1 MVKMT
6 KYDLQIFSGSIVTE
20 SKLSK
25 PAKLQML
32 TWLQHE
38 ATEAQLK
45 AFILD
50 GSITKLDK
58 QAEQIVNDRFEN
70 HRLNEV
76 SVDQGFGRVIV
87 TLTQGEVSVAGVL
100 AATAIA
106 WWAIKAAKNISTAK
120 ECKDYKTGTPGYKKC
135 HVMVKIKKLE
145 AQISAINAKSGLCA
159 KSKDPAKCKAK
170 LEGKIAKIK
179 ANIANAKRSI

>member
-32 TWLQHE
+32 TWLEHE

-58 QAEQIVNDRFEN
+58 QAEQIVNDRF
-70 HRLNEV
+70 
-76 SVDQGFGRVIV
+76 SVHEAGGRVAKFRKSFM
-87 TLTQGEVSVAGVL
+87 SVAGAQAYLGVPYLIYRTIRGNFDKCTKKCGTYELNTSRRQHCMIKCKVAKLTAEL
-100 AATAIA
+100 AAVQKT
-106 WWAIKAAKNISTAK
+106 
-120 ECKDYKTGTPGYKKC
+120 KDSS
-135 HVMVKIKKLE
+135 KIEL
-145 AQISAINAKSGLCA
+145 A
-159 KSKDPAKCKAK
+159 KAK
-170 LEGKIAKIK
+170 LAK
-179 ANIANAKRSI
+179 AKQAMDKSVSSFKSRKVEM